1 MAGQL
6 TGHSAVPYAARDR
19 PHVMRGLLGLL
30 LTLTIAACGNFTAP
44 VPTPGTMDDVIAGLV
59 LRGMTVHR
67 LVSGN
72 AGCPSSDLHS
82 NAVML
87 EVAIDDRSA
96 THAIYLFRWRRA
108 GDYADSE
115 PAFVDCVAEY
125 QALNPSQTVSRVDSE
140 PWRAY
145 GPGWPA
151 DLGPRLVDALRA
163 AGGD

>member
-1 MAGQL
+1 
-6 TGHSAVPYAARDR
+6 
-19 PHVMRGLLGLL
+19 MRGLISLL
-30 LTLTIAACGNFTAP
+30 LALTVAACGNFTAP
-44 VPTPGTMDDVIAGLV
+44 IPTPGTMDDVIAGLV
-59 LRGMTVHR
+59 LRGVTVHG

-72 AGCPSSDLHS
+72 AGCPSSELHS
-82 NAVML
+82 NAVMM

-108 GDYADSE
+108 GDYANSAQ
-115 PAFVDCVAEY
+115 AFAGCVAEY
-125 QALNPSQTVSRVDSE
+125 QALNPGQGISQVESE

>member
-1 MAGQL
+1 
-6 TGHSAVPYAARDR
+6 
-19 PHVMRGLLGLL
+19 MRGLIGLL
-30 LTLTIAACGNFTAP
+30 LALTVAACGTFTAP
-44 VPTPGTMDDVIAGLV
+44 IPTPGTMDDVIAGLV

-72 AGCPSSDLHS
+72 AGCPSSALHS
-82 NAVML
+82 NAVMM

-108 GDYADSE
+108 GDYANSA
-115 PAFVDCVAEY
+115 PAFADCVAEY
-125 QALNPSQTVSRVDSE
+125 KALNPSQSISQVESG

-145 GPGWPA
+145 GPGWPPE
-151 DLGPRLVDALRA
+151 LGPELVEALRA

>member
-1 MAGQL
+1 
-6 TGHSAVPYAARDR
+6 
-19 PHVMRGLLGLL
+19 MRGLISLL
-30 LTLTIAACGNFTAP
+30 LALTVAACGNFTAP
-44 VPTPGTMDDVIAGLV
+44 IPTPGTMDDVIAGLV
-59 LRGMTVHR
+59 LRGVTVHR

-72 AGCPSSDLHS
+72 AGCPSSELHN

-87 EVAIDDRSA
+87 EVSIDDRSV
-96 THAIYLFRWRRA
+96 THAIYLLRWRRA
-108 GDYADSE
+108 SDYAGSVQ
-115 PAFVDCVAEY
+115 AFADCVAEY
-125 QALNPSQTVSRVDSE
+125 QALNPGQTVSRVESE